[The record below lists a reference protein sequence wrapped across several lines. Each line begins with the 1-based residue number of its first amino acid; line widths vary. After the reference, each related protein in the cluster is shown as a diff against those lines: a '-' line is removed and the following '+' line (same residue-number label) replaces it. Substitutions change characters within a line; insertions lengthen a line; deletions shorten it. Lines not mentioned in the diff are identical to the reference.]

1 MIKTVTKVDASITD
15 TPRKPKGKN
24 TYEVDDYNQ
33 PKRCYPPSVDA
44 DANWIKKAGKT
55 RYGFKKHIITDDE
68 GLAVD
73 VKTTKASTHDAQV
86 LEDLINQANLKKDSK
101 VQVDKAYKS
110 KRRDYHL
117 KEHKLKN
124 GTQYRATR
132 SKPFTRGQTKHTTN
146 NQNKKTKNN
155 L

>member
-15 TPRKPKGKN
+15 TPRKPKGKI
-24 TYEVDDYNQ
+24 THEVDNDNQ
-33 PKRCYPPSVDA
+33 PKRYYPPSVDA

-86 LEDLINQANLKKDSK
+86 LEDLTSCLVYFAMVPACLYFKGQIDSQCCWVEIFK
-101 VQVDKAYKS
+101 SYQVIVKWCLTEFCNS
-110 KRRDYHL
+110 L
-117 KEHKLKN
+117 NKL
-124 GTQYRATR
+124 TV
-132 SKPFTRGQTKHTTN
+132 F
-146 NQNKKTKNN
+146 
-155 L
+155 